1 MKHQLVGLC
10 CSLEDVLAQM
20 PRIILR
26 PSFSKDLDGLR
37 RSARKA
43 YQRASEILLEI
54 QRDIEPSASRRAETR
69 IPKCEKFELPD
80 GYRLVLQRADSD
92 DAMVALVV
100 GTHDHVDS
108 FLDGHRGYVFDG
120 RTGRLRELRLAT
132 VSETTVEMVPSAE
145 LQAEQP
151 AVPQAHPPLF
161 ADFSDEMLVRLGVPH
176 KDLAD
181 VRGIGDPNSLECM
194 TVLQGLADVAPKA
207 ADALLA
213 FATGNSS
220 TRATVLDLAQ
230 GSAQLTEEF
239 PEAAVSHLPSGSEEF
254 LTFNDPVDLEEI
266 LERGTLEQWQLF
278 LHPDQR
284 SLVQRSFSG
293 PARLRGIS
301 GSGKTVVALHR
312 ARRLAKG
319 ALSKGEKI
327 LFTTFDKGLAA
338 AAGHLLDTLCGPE
351 RAAIEVTHLHRWCLD
366 YLSFRG
372 LPSPKYSPDV
382 SKQLRHQA
390 LTRISPAL
398 QNSLKSVSQDYLWS
412 EVDFLMG
419 RFLHDEAEGYLTTD
433 RSGRGRALSPEQRR
447 ATLDLYLSYHQA
459 LLDRGFVEPSE
470 FVRMAYRQRRS
481 GEQPQANYSAV
492 IVDEVQDI
500 SEIALRLLYSL
511 VSDRPDGLLLV
522 GDTTQRIFTRGYTL
536 KGLGIDIAG
545 RGVVLRKNY
554 RNTRQILEAA
564 FPLVENEWKEDVA
577 QAEVPVADARPE
589 FSVREGCRPIV
600 VRCPDEAAERRFLAT
615 EIAALLKYKHY
626 TPRDICVVA
635 RNRHYRELAVA
646 TLRNANIPVH
656 LFRDPEA
663 GEVSPDQ
670 NAVRVSS
677 LHGAKGHEFGSVF
690 VVGVVD
696 GVIPMRWAIDTQ
708 TVSSEAAVLYVGM
721 TRARDLLYLS
731 HSTNG
736 ASGKPQSRSSF
747 VDLISPWCDFA
758 EFRR

>member
-1 MKHQLVGLC
+1 M
-10 CSLEDVLAQM
+10 A
-20 PRIILR
+20 RIILR

-37 RSARKA
+37 RSSRRHYLK
-43 YQRASEILLEI
+43 ASEILLDI
-54 QRDIEPSASRRAETR
+54 QRDVTPSVPRRAETR
-69 IPKCEKFELPD
+69 IPKCEKFELSD
-80 GYRLVLQRADSD
+80 SHRLVLQRGDSD

-108 FLDGHRGYVFDG
+108 FLDGHKGYVFDG
-120 RTGRLRELRLAT
+120 KTGRLRELRLAT
-132 VSETTVEMVPSAE
+132 ATETAVEMVPSVE

-151 AVPQAHPPLF
+151 SPPQAHPPLF
-161 ADFSDEMLVRLGVPH
+161 AGFTDEMLVRLGVPGN
-176 KDLAD
+176 DLAD
-181 VRGIGDPNSLECM
+181 VRGIGDPNGLECM
-194 TVLQGLADVAPKA
+194 NVLQGLAEEAPKA

-213 FATGNSS
+213 FATGNSA
-220 TRATVLDLAQ
+220 TRETVLELAA

-239 PEAAVSHLPSGSEEF
+239 PGAAVSHLPSGSDEF
-254 LTFNDPVDLEEI
+254 LTFDDPAGLEEI

-319 ALSKGEKI
+319 ALDKGEKI

-338 AAGHLLDTLCGPE
+338 AAGHLLDTLCGAE
-351 RAAIEVTHLHRWCLD
+351 SAAIEVTHLHRWCLD

-372 LPSPKYSPDV
+372 LPSPRYSPEA
-382 SKQLRHQA
+382 SRELRHQA
-390 LTRISPAL
+390 LSKISPAL
-398 QNSLKSVSQDYLWS
+398 QKSLRSVPPDYLWD

-419 RFLHDEAEGYLTTD
+419 RLLHDEAEAYLTTD
-433 RSGRGRALSPEQRR
+433 RSGRGRALSSEQRR
-447 ATLDLYLSYHQA
+447 AILDLYLWYHQA
-459 LLDRGFVEPSE
+459 LLVRGFVEPAE
-470 FVRMAYRQRRS
+470 FVRMAYRQRRN
-481 GEQPQANYSAV
+481 GEQTQANYSAV

-500 SEIALRLLYSL
+500 SEIALRLLYLL
-511 VSDRPDGLLLV
+511 VGNRPDGLLLV
-522 GDTTQRIFTRGYTL
+522 GDATQRIFTRGYTL

-554 RNTRQILEAA
+554 RNTKQILEAA
-564 FPLVENEWKEDVA
+564 FPLVEREWKEDVA
-577 QAEVPVADARPE
+577 QAEVAVTDARPQ

-600 VRCPDEAAERRFLAT
+600 VRCSDEAAERRFLAA

-635 RNRHYRELAVA
+635 RNRHYRELALA
-646 TLRNANIPVH
+646 SLRGANIPVY

-670 NAVRVSS
+670 DAVRVSS

-690 VVGVVD
+690 VVGVVE
-696 GVIPMRWAIDTQ
+696 GVLPLGSAMDTQ

-731 HSTNG
+731 YSAIGGHG
-736 ASGKPQSRSSF
+736 QCLSRSSF
-747 VDLISPWCDFA
+747 VELIAPWCDFA